1 MIPIRFIF
9 LCCCLF
15 GSLFWANSLF
25 AQVKYEREYRLKPD
39 QVPLAARTFLTAC
52 QFEAK
57 IKWYGEESA
66 SGTSVE
72 AKVKQGQLRYSIEF
86 DTLGQ
91 IQDVEVEQEWERLP
105 PATQAAIQQVLDQ
118 HFERHKRSKI
128 QLQWTGPDSVLQAL
142 IREEVPDL
150 SYTTK
155 YEIVLR
161 GKDAG
166 GMHGYEYLF
175 DEQGELEHRARIVF
189 RNTDNLD
196 Y

>member
-1 MIPIRFIF
+1 MRTQLF
-9 LCCCLF
+9 LLVFCFFGGLF
-15 GSLFWANSLF
+15 QANGLF

-72 AKVKQGQLRYSIEF
+72 AKVKHGQKRYSIEF

-91 IQDVEVEQEWERLP
+91 IQDVEVEQEWEGLP
-105 PATQAAIQQVLDQ
+105 PATQTTIQQILSQ
-118 HFERHKRSKI
+118 QFERHKLGKV
-128 QLQWTGPDSVLQAL
+128 QLQWTGTDSVLQAL
-142 IREEVPDL
+142 IRGESPDL
-150 SYTTK
+150 PYTTK
-155 YEIVLR
+155 YEIILR
-161 GKDAG
+161 GKDNEG
-166 GMHGYEYLF
+166 VHGYEYLF